1 MKELGTRARKME
13 GCHVPAQPLE
23 LPHAML
29 SHLLPCGVI
38 WSLLGA
44 GDEAACFKID
54 FIVTQVVGAGT
65 DQKTAALEKKIVY
78 PSQLPRGTRRSQ
90 AHGQGKSQSGGSGD
104 KRSACARAFNV
115 ARAAAMRKT
124 GA

>member
-1 MKELGTRARKME
+1 MKELGTRARKMG
-13 GCHVPAQPLE
+13 GCHAPAQPLE

-44 GDEAACFKID
+44 GDEAACFKIG

-65 DQKTAALEKKIVY
+65 DQKTAALEKKSFIPHSY
-78 PSQLPRGTRRSQ
+78 QEEHAGHR
-90 AHGQGKSQSGGSGD
+90 HMD
-104 KRSACARAFNV
+104 KARASPE
-115 ARAAAMRKT
+115 AAGT
-124 GA
+124 SGAPAQEPLTWRVLQQ

>member
-1 MKELGTRARKME
+1 MKELGTRARKMG
-13 GCHVPAQPLE
+13 GCHAPAQPLE

-29 SHLLPCGVI
+29 SHWLPSGVI

-44 GDEAACFKID
+44 GDKAACFKID

-65 DQKTAALEKKIVY
+65 DQKTAALEKDRLSLTVTKRNTQVTGTWTMQE
-78 PSQLPRGTRRSQ
+78 PVRRQRGQRST
-90 AHGQGKSQSGGSGD
+90 
-104 KRSACARAFNV
+104 CARAFNV
-115 ARAAAMRKT
+115 ARAATMRKT